1 MEEKEEIVEKTWRE
15 VKRIS
20 LWRSFAPEWSNRKLT
35 EQSTLLIVN

>member
-1 MEEKEEIVEKTWRE
+1 MEEKEEIVGKTWRE

-35 EQSTLLIVN
+35 KQSTLLIVN